1 VHLPGTLRSLV
12 CSPNF
17 KNFRQTFSC
26 KILKV
31 VNWILL
37 KLYAFWVFLVFTVFM
52 ILLLPG
58 IILPFVI
65 GGSASWIGGKFLW
78 LWSWI
83 FSVLTFIRYDFYG
96 RENFRKG
103 QSYIYVSNHTSFLDI
118 PGLWM
123 IIPGEKKPLAKKELL
138 KIPVFGWI
146 ARSAAVIVDRSS
158 GESRK
163 KSMDKLK
170 KILSDGTSILL
181 FAEGTQNRSKELLQP
196 FKDGAFRIAID
207 TQQPI
212 LPMVVVGAGPLMP
225 PGTIKMK
232 PGKIKVIVGKEIP
245 TAGLKPEDQQAL
257 KQETFQQMTKLIT
270 SHKK

>member
-1 VHLPGTLRSLV
+1 
-12 CSPNF
+12 
-17 KNFRQTFSC
+17 
-26 KILKV
+26 
-31 VNWILL
+31 
-37 KLYAFWVFLVFTVFM
+37 M
-52 ILLLPG
+52 IVLLPG

-65 GGSASWIGGKFLW
+65 GEKTSWIGGKFLW

-83 FSVLTFIRYDFYG
+83 FSMLTFIRYDFYG
-96 RENFRKG
+96 LENFRKG

-146 ARSAAVIVDRSS
+146 AKSAAVIVDRSS

-170 KILSDGTSILL
+170 KILSGGTSILL
-181 FAEGTQNRSKELLQP
+181 FAEGTQNRSKEVLQP

-225 PGTIKMK
+225 PGTIRMK
-232 PGKIKVIVGKEIP
+232 PGKVKIIVAPEIP
-245 TAGLKPEDQQAL
+245 TVGLTVEDQPGLKQ
-257 KQETFQQMTKLIT
+257 KTFEVMKMMILEN
-270 SHKK
+270 K

>member
-1 VHLPGTLRSLV
+1 
-12 CSPNF
+12 
-17 KNFRQTFSC
+17 
-26 KILKV
+26 
-31 VNWILL
+31 
-37 KLYAFWVFLVFTVFM
+37 M

-58 IILPFVI
+58 IVLPFLI
-65 GGSASWIGGKFLW
+65 GEKVSWIGGKFLW

-83 FSVLTFIRYDFYG
+83 FSMLTFIRYDFYG
-96 RENFRKG
+96 QENFRNG

-146 ARSAAVIVDRSS
+146 ARSASVIVDRSS

-163 KSMDKLK
+163 KSMEKLK
-170 KILSDGTSILL
+170 SILSRGVSILL
-181 FAEGTQNRSKELLQP
+181 FAEGTQNRTREPLQP

-207 TQQPI
+207 AQQPI

-225 PGTIKMK
+225 PGTVRMK
-232 PGKIKVIVGKEIP
+232 PGRIKVIVAPEIP
-245 TAGLKPEDQQAL
+245 TQGLTLSDQGDL
-257 KQETFQQMTKLIT
+257 KQRTFDVMKGLIVKHSNGHQKT
-270 SHKK
+270 F